1 MNKKYK
7 RVAFDIDN
15 TLTVLQP
22 TLDLMAETF
31 GCLPYSEDDI
41 TSFRLSDAYNIT
53 REEELDFWQTKEEQI
68 CSQSVFAL
76 NRISNILETYTEE
89 DCEFLYVTARDK
101 AYTEATISWLVS
113 VGLPAGKILLLGKE
127 SKMAAIQEFGAEAV
141 FEDNPDFFEEW
152 ERKQLKDKFDAYCIH
167 YPYNA
172 SSPATE
178 HICRHTGLP
187 LSDSLK
193 SEFEDV
199 LVPKSF
205 FYGLEATKGD

>member
-53 REEELDFWQTKEEQI
+53 REEELDFWHTKEEQI

-89 DCEFLYVTARDK
+89 NCEFLYVTARDE

-141 FEDNPDFFEEW
+141 FEDNPGFFEEW
-152 ERKQLKDKFDAYCIH
+152 ETKQLKDTFDAYCIH

-199 LVPKSF
+199 PVPKSF
-205 FYGLEATKGD
+205 FYGLETIKGD

>member
-41 TSFRLSDAYNIT
+41 TSFRLSDAYDIT

-152 ERKQLKDKFDAYCIH
+152 ETKQLKDKFDAYCIH

-172 SSPATE
+172 FSPATE

-199 LVPKSF
+199 PVPKSF
-205 FYGLEATKGD
+205 FYGLETIKGD

>member
-41 TSFRLSDAYNIT
+41 TSFRLSDAYDIT

-89 DCEFLYVTARDK
+89 DCEFLYITARDE
-101 AYTEATISWLVS
+101 AYTEATVSWLVS

-127 SKMAAIQEFGAEAV
+127 SKMAAIKEFGAEAV
-141 FEDNPDFFEEW
+141 FEDNPGFFEEW
-152 ERKQLKDKFDAYCIH
+152 ETKQLKDKFDAYCIR

-187 LSDSLK
+187 LSESLK

-199 LVPKSF
+199 PVPKSF
-205 FYGLEATKGD
+205 FYGLETIKGD

>member
-41 TSFRLSDAYNIT
+41 TSFRLSDAYDIT

-89 DCEFLYVTARDK
+89 DCEFLYVTARDE
-101 AYTEATISWLVS
+101 AYTEATVSWLVS

-127 SKMAAIQEFGAEAV
+127 SKMAAIQDFGAEAV
-141 FEDNPDFFEEW
+141 FEDNPYFFEEW
-152 ERKQLKDKFDAYCIH
+152 ETKQLKDEFDAYCIH

-199 LVPKSF
+199 PVPKSF
-205 FYGLEATKGD
+205 FYGLETIKGD